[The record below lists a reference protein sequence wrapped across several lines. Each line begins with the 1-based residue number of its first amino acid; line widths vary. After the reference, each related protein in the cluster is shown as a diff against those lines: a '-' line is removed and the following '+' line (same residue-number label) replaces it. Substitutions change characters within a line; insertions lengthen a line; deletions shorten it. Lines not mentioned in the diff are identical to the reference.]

1 MFHQKIKIQA
11 KCGFEGE
18 ILGLVLPFDPQD
30 RLLARPLVYQVGPQV
45 TPGLAKYGLN
55 VENFTGFSPKQP

>member
-1 MFHQKIKIQA
+1 MWF
-11 KCGFEGE
+11 
-18 ILGLVLPFDPQD
+18 GLVLPFDPRD
-30 RLLARPLVYQVGPQV
+30 RLLARPLVDQVGPQV